1 VNDKKSKLPRVLS
14 TFDGIAIM
22 VGITIGA
29 GIFATPSKIATYF
42 DSFNTIIGFWIL
54 IGGFV
59 FIGGLIYAELGTRL
73 PNTGGEYVYIRRAF
87 GPLAGFMFGWS
98 QLFIIRTSAV
108 AGLALVASEHLG
120 YFVELSGPGRTA
132 LALSIILIL
141 GVVNYTGMKQGSFYQ
156 RLSTILKILGL
167 LTLVVG
173 GLVIIDDETSLLGTV
188 LPPADNLGPV
198 GSVAAAAM
206 LIVFSYVG
214 WDRVG
219 YVAGEMKNPRATVPV
234 AMIAGMTVLILIYVS
249 VNMVYH
255 QTLGMEGVRASPITA
270 SDTAGKLFGPWGAA
284 LIAITVVISTTG
296 SSNGNFMTAPRV
308 YFAMAR
314 DGLLFK
320 WLNYVHPRF
329 KTPSRAIIAHSVW
342 GAVILLARGSFEAIA
357 VGMVFAALIFYVM
370 TTLAL
375 FKFRKNGTGGSDVFK
390 VPLFPLLPAI
400 YLAGIVILLVVQTI
414 YQWKESLISLVLIL
428 SGLPAAYFWRDRI
441 KKGSFI
447 R

>member
-1 VNDKKSKLPRVLS
+1 MAKMKLPRVLGK
-14 TFDGIAIM
+14 FDGIAIM

-29 GIFATPSKIATYF
+29 GIFATPQKIATYF
-42 DSFNTIIGFWIL
+42 DSFYPIIGFWVL

-73 PNTGGEYVYIRRAF
+73 PNTGGEYVYISRAF
-87 GPLAGFMFGWS
+87 GPLAGFMFGWA

-120 YFVELSGPGRTA
+120 YFVELSGPGRTL
-132 LALSIILIL
+132 LALSIIVIL
-141 GVVNYTGMKQGSFYQ
+141 GVVNYTGMRQASFYQ

-173 GLVIIDDETSLLGTV
+173 GLVIIDDQTSLLGTV
-188 LPPADNLGPV
+188 SPPVQTLGPV
-198 GSVAAAAM
+198 GSIGAAVM

-219 YVAGEMKNPRATVPV
+219 YVAGEMKNPRVTVPV
-234 AMIAGMTVLILIYVS
+234 AMLVGMTVLILIYVS
-249 VNMVYH
+249 VNLVYH
-255 QTLGMEGVRASPITA
+255 QTLGMEGVRSSPTTA
-270 SDTAGKLFGPWGAA
+270 SDTAGKLFGAWGAA
-284 LIAITVVISTTG
+284 FIAITVVISTTG

-308 YFAMAR
+308 YYAMAR

-329 KTPSRAIIAHSVW
+329 KTPSRAVLAHSAW
-342 GAVILLARGSFEAIA
+342 GAVLLIRGTFEAIA
-357 VGMVFAALIFYVM
+357 VGMVFAALIFYVV

-375 FKFRKNGTGGSDVFK
+375 FKFRKNGTGGPDVFK
-390 VPLFPLLPAI
+390 VPLFPILPGI
-400 YLAGIVILLVVQTI
+400 YLVGIVLLLAVQII
-414 YQWKESLISLVLIL
+414 YDFKESLISLVIIL
-428 SGLPAAYFWRDRI
+428 SGLVAAYFWRKRI
-441 KKGSFI
+441 KSGSLGAPD
-447 R
+447 